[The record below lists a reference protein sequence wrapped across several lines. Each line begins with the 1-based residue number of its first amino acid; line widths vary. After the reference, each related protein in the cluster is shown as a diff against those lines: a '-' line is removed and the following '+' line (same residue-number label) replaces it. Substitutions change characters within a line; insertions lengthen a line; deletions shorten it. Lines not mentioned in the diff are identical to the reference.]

1 MGHRLI
7 TALIWLNALGLVSCV
22 VLIATAL
29 AKDDAGLAGQ
39 VASGVLQSLRLFVV
53 GAALPAVAWGIT
65 AFEFD
70 RRQTK
75 KRMLESVVLY
85 ILLYQNSQTLTHAAC
100 RPTGTSIA
108 KTYGSPTGYRRR
120 AQTRTVPRM
129 SQCLRNLV
137 LVFGARQNPTVALLQ
152 SN

>member
-1 MGHRLI
+1 VGFLRESEAAMGHRLI

-22 VLIATAL
+22 VLIAAAL

-85 ILLYQNSQTLTHAAC
+85 ILLIISLIVFVVAGWRLPQAF
-100 RPTGTSIA
+100 IA
-108 KTYGSPTGYRRR
+108 GWP
-120 AQTRTVPRM
+120 P
-129 SQCLRNLV
+129 LN
-137 LVFGARQNPTVALLQ
+137 
-152 SN
+152 

>member
-22 VLIATAL
+22 VLIAAAL
-29 AKDDAGLAGQ
+29 AKGDAWLAGQ

-53 GAALPAVAWGIT
+53 VVALHEVASGIT

-75 KRMLESVVLY
+75 KRMLQSVVLY
-85 ILLYQNSQTLTHAAC
+85 ILLIISLIVFVVAGWRLPQAFI
-100 RPTGTSIA
+100 TGW
-108 KTYGSPTGYRRR
+108 P
-120 AQTRTVPRM
+120 P
-129 SQCLRNLV
+129 LD
-137 LVFGARQNPTVALLQ
+137 
-152 SN
+152 

>member
-22 VLIATAL
+22 VLIAAAL

-85 ILLYQNSQTLTHAAC
+85 ILLIISLILFIVAGWRLPQAFI
-100 RPTGTSIA
+100 TGW
-108 KTYGSPTGYRRR
+108 P
-120 AQTRTVPRM
+120 P
-129 SQCLRNLV
+129 LD
-137 LVFGARQNPTVALLQ
+137 
-152 SN
+152 

>member
-7 TALIWLNALGLVSCV
+7 TALIWLNAFGIALCV
-22 VLIATAL
+22 GLIAAGL
-29 AKDDAGLAGQ
+29 AKDDIPLVGQ
-39 VASGVLQSLRLFVV
+39 VALGVQQSLRLFVV

-85 ILLYQNSQTLTHAAC
+85 ILLIISLIVFVVAGWRLPQAFI
-100 RPTGTSIA
+100 TGW
-108 KTYGSPTGYRRR
+108 P
-120 AQTRTVPRM
+120 P
-129 SQCLRNLV
+129 LD
-137 LVFGARQNPTVALLQ
+137 
-152 SN
+152 